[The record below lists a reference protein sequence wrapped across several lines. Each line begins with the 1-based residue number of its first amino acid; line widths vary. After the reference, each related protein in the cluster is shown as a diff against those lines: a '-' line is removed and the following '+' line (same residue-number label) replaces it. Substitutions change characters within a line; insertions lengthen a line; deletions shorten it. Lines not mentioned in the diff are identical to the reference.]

1 LSLTTTLSQTIP
13 FTGITVMQ
21 ILFAL
26 FVLVFGFTS
35 AKIVVRMFKKG
46 MGKSKLPELVI
57 EFLARFLSAL
67 LYVIVILLFVGA
79 FGVQIGSVIL
89 GLSAVIGLIL
99 GFGLQD
105 SLTNLAAGV
114 WIATLRP
121 IDKGEVVT
129 VAGLTGSVSAV
140 DMMATELLTPDNKFI
155 TIPNKLVWGSAIIN
169 ATRMPT
175 RRVDVSVGVSYSG
188 NLEKAIKV
196 AMDLMKGHALVMAD
210 PAPAVVTT
218 ELGDSSVNLQ
228 LRAWVKTADYWTV
241 NGDLTNGIF
250 NAYKNEGIEIPYPQM
265 DVHLKKE

>member
-1 LSLTTTLSQTIP
+1 
-13 FTGITVMQ
+13 M
-21 ILFAL
+21 
-26 FVLVFGFTS
+26 
-35 AKIVVRMFKKG
+35 
-46 MGKSKLPELVI
+46 
-57 EFLARFLSAL
+57 
-67 LYVIVILLFVGA
+67 
-79 FGVQIGSVIL
+79 
-89 GLSAVIGLIL
+89 
-99 GFGLQD
+99 
-105 SLTNLAAGV
+105 
-114 WIATLRP
+114 
-121 IDKGEVVT
+121 
-129 VAGLTGSVSAV
+129 
-140 DMMATELLTPDNKFI
+140 I

-250 NAYKNEGIEIPYPQM
+250 NAYKKEGIEIPYPQM
-265 DVHLKKE
+265 DVHLKQADLFFIL